1 MAQVGNDDVGNGD
14 RDEDLAARALEMQGA
29 RGREK
34 HLQGKYIGQL
44 VFWILGFGSIIAW
57 NAMLAIGDYYYDLFP
72 DYHPAR
78 VFTLVYQPFALGTM
92 AILTYNEA
100 RINTRKR
107 NIVGYL
113 LASASTLMLLL
124 LDLATSGK
132 GGIGPFVGICAVVG
146 IFGVADV
153 QVNGGMV
160 GDLSLM
166 CPEFIQ
172 SYYAGMAACGAM
184 TAGLRL
190 ITKAA
195 FENASYGLRNGV
207 LLFMAISTSMEFLCF
222 LLYAFYLPKIPIVN
236 YYRNKASMEGS
247 KTVSADLKAAGIHTP
262 TTNQGER
269 GSKPHVRLS
278 SKELLIQ
285 NMDYATVLF
294 LVYMLTLSIFPG
306 FISENTGTHRL
317 GSWYMLVLIAMFN
330 SGDLL
335 GRYVILVERIKLRSR
350 RGLMMAALARF
361 LLVPAFYFTAKYG
374 DKGWMIALTLLLGL
388 TNGYLT
394 VCVMTSAPKGY
405 KGPEQNA
412 LGNLLVFF
420 LLVGICVGVVLDWMW
435 LIGKKNAF

>member
-1 MAQVGNDDVGNGD
+1 MAQVGDDDDVGNGG
-14 RDEDLAARALEMQGA
+14 REDLATRVLE
-29 RGREK
+29 
-34 HLQGKYIGQL
+34 
-44 VFWILGFGSIIAW
+44 
-57 NAMLAIGDYYYDLFP
+57 

-172 SYYAGMAACGAM
+172 VLKTLLSPNTLHLQNSFSSALTSEMCTVLLRWHGCMWRHDRRLKVDHESSFRKCSLWPSQRSSYVESL
-184 TAGLRL
+184 TAQRIIIESKLLSL
-190 ITKAA
+190 ILISHIYIADLPFVA
-195 FENASYGLRNGV
+195 V
-207 LLFMAISTSMEFLCF
+207 LFMAVSTSMEFLCF

-262 TTNQGER
+262 TTDQGER
-269 GSKPHVRLS
+269 GFKPHVRLS

-294 LVYMLTLSIFPG
+294 LVYMLTL
-306 FISENTGTHRL
+306 
-317 GSWYMLVLIAMFN
+317 YMLVLIATFN

-335 GRYVILVERIKLRSR
+335 GRYVILVERIKLKSR
-350 RGLMMAALARF
+350 RGLMTAALARF

-374 DKGWMIALTLLLGL
+374 DKGWMIALTLVLGL

-394 VCVMTSAPKGY
+394 VCVMTSAPQGY

-435 LIGKKNAF
+435 LIGNKNAF